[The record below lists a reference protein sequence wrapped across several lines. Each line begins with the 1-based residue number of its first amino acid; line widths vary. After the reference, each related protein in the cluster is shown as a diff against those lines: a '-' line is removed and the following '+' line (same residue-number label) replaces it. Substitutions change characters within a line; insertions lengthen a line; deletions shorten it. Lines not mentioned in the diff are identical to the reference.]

1 MSMPRRREL
10 VPASVV
16 NQSHQSRREANL
28 AAWRLCE
35 KLTIHQAALLI
46 VGEDPTDIV
55 WESDTPGYVPWVAAI
70 VAAAE
75 SGIINGVG
83 KFKSVMRSDGTFFP
97 GDKTDPFTSTI
108 EVASLKLWLSAK
120 GQRPSVFFPEV
131 TESSKGPSA
140 VPPCLDKEHPRF
152 APKLA
157 AAIAAWEAMNDP
169 NNLKA
174 SMAPRQALVAWLTQ
188 NAPLLGLVDQNGK
201 PNKLAIKEISKIA
214 NWNTQGG
221 APRTGGKLSRRGD
234 LAPRP
239 L

>member
-1 MSMPRRREL
+1 MTNGSFQMNMPRREC
-10 VPASVV
+10 VPISVV
-16 NQSHQSRREANL
+16 NKSNQSRRAINL
-28 AAWRLCE
+28 SAWRLCE

-97 GDKTDPFTSTI
+97 GDETDPFTSTI

-120 GQRPSVFFPEV
+120 GQRPSVFFPEA
-131 TESSKGPSA
+131 TDSTNGPSA
-140 VPPCLDKEHPRF
+140 VPPYLNKDHPRF

-157 AAIAAWEAMNDP
+157 AAIAVWEAMNDP

-174 SMAPRQALVAWLTQ
+174 SMAPRQALVTWLNQ
-188 NAPLLGLVDQNGK
+188 NAALLGLVDENGK
-201 PNKLAIKEISKIA
+201 QNKLAIKEISKIA

-221 APRTGGKLSRRGD
+221 APRTRAKLSSR
-234 LAPRP
+234 
-239 L
+239 